1 MRISTARFF
10 SFRNLDEVRLEL
22 EDGFNVLAGRNGQGK
37 TNVLEGLY
45 LLAMPRS
52 FRPGRYADW
61 VAGGAEQA
69 SVQCVLEA
77 RSGAADLAL
86 HLENG
91 RRTWLLDQQ
100 RVGGVADLAAHL
112 KIVFFGPED
121 LKLVKG
127 GPGERRSFLD
137 RAVYREDPAHLG
149 RVQEYRDIVRQRN
162 ALLRE
167 FATGRLP
174 AGLLE
179 SYEEQLIRR
188 GAELTATRAR
198 MAASLGEEV
207 AGYWSGVR
215 PGGDVSLRY
224 RSGYGVEA
232 GGMDAGTLLAAAAES
247 LAESRS
253 EDMARGATGAGPH
266 LDDLELFFDGCAAR
280 THASQGQIRSIAA
293 ALRMGELILW
303 KRRTGEAPVLMMD
316 DLSSELDQ
324 EHYRVIMDGVRAHA
338 GQVIL
343 TTTTPEYVLHSIE
356 AALFQVHRGRVER
369 DA

>member
-215 PGGDVSLRY
+215 PVSGGDVSLRY

-247 LAESRS
+247 GRLKEATLRVQFVSRAPDDKVELRLNGQPVAPESEIS
-253 EDMARGATGAGPH
+253 EDGWGTYRPELGLYRPGDNMLSFRVTGGGRERKEQISVRSV
-266 LDDLELFFDGCAAR
+266 ELRVD
-280 THASQGQIRSIAA
+280 
-293 ALRMGELILW
+293 
-303 KRRTGEAPVLMMD
+303 
-316 DLSSELDQ
+316 
-324 EHYRVIMDGVRAHA
+324 YR
-338 GQVIL
+338 
-343 TTTTPEYVLHSIE
+343 
-356 AALFQVHRGRVER
+356 
-369 DA
+369 